1 MTGIIDTIESFKVR
15 QQTILD
21 LNVEFVKKSDEFG
34 EDCQSR
40 IEAIKTEFEVKKA
53 ELGAEFE
60 KAKASYKADLKA
72 AFGVTDG
79 ESANILDLVQLI
91 YRVAKPE

>member
-1 MTGIIDTIESFKVR
+1 MNILETIESFKAR
-15 QQTILD
+15 QKIILD
-21 LNVEFVKKSDEFG
+21 LNAEFVKRADEFG
-34 EDCQSR
+34 EECQSR

-60 KAKASYKADLKA
+60 KAKEAYKSDMKA

-79 ESANILDLVQLI
+79 ENANILDLVQLI
-91 YRVAKPE
+91 HRVAKSE